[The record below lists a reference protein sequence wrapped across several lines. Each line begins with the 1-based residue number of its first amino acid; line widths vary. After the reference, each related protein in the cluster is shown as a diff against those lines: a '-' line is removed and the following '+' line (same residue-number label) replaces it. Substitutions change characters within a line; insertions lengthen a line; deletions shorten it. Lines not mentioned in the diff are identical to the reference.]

1 MIVSRPLTAS
11 YTPYPCT
18 PHRAALYASHLATYM
33 VYTSI
38 CNYNNIFIRTF
49 KTMAVQN
56 TGKTLSTF
64 S

>member
-1 MIVSRPLTAS
+1 MIMLKF
-11 YTPYPCT
+11 
-18 PHRAALYASHLATYM
+18 PHCET
-33 VYTSI
+33 T
-38 CNYNNIFIRTF
+38 NNNNIFIRTF